1 MAAGKGGRNM
11 RSLTIGAFGFGTAM
25 VLVAVSPTLAWAAIA
40 MGIVGYFSVSFTAH
54 TNTILQ
60 TVSSAKMR
68 GRVMALW
75 AMAFIGSTVIGAP
88 VIGWVGQQAGP
99 RWSLIVGAAAA
110 LAAGAVGL
118 ISTRT
123 HTFET
128 AELPTADRAKALEI
142 A

>member
-1 MAAGKGGRNM
+1 
-11 RSLTIGAFGFGTAM
+11 M
-25 VLVAVSPTLAWAAIA
+25 VLFSVSPTLAWAAVA

-60 TVSSAKMR
+60 TVSTPRMR

-75 AMAFIGSTVIGAP
+75 AMAFIGTTVIGAP

-99 RWSLIVGAAAA
+99 RWSLIVGAVAAM
-110 LAAGAVGL
+110 AAGAVGL

-123 HTFET
+123 HASEVADLT
-128 AELPTADRAKALEI
+128 AVPVKVAKTA
-142 A
+142 